1 MKKVTVILLCIIV
14 ALVSGI
20 IGYIIGINTAKPIMT
35 VADNITPVE
44 ELTPEEKC
52 VGTYY
57 CSTWNG
63 SRATLV
69 LNADMTM
76 KYPTGSTG
84 TWSVEGDKIHLYLD
98 GKDVKEMLSRFGIND
113 VNELNNNRV
122 EIPQTEYSGYIA
134 TIVNNGV
141 ILNDNFFQKMN

>member
-1 MKKVTVILLCIIV
+1 MNKTNVILICVII
-14 ALVSGI
+14 ALISGI
-20 IGYIIGINTAKPIMT
+20 AGYIIGVNVTKTAPAVAENPAPIQ
-35 VADNITPVE
+35 

-57 CSTWNG
+57 SSTWNG
-63 SRATLV
+63 KNATLV

-76 KYPTGSTG
+76 KYPTGDTG

-98 GKDVKEMLSRFGIND
+98 GKDMGEMLKRFGIND
-113 VNELNNNRV
+113 VNELDSNRV
-122 EIPQTEYSGYIA
+122 EIPQVQNTGYTA

-141 ILNDNFFQKMN
+141 MLNDHFFQKMN